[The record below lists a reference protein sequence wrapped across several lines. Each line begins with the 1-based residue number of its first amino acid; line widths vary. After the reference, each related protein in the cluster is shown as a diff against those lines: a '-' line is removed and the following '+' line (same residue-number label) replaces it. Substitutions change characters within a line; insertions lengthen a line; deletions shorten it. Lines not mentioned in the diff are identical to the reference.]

1 MRIEATASGLVV
13 ETKEPLDGAV
23 QALLDRDLDGIAAAL
38 GAWGRFTRPVRLRTT
53 TDQSELQAAAPCVTL
68 LHLTGVANLDGVVLL
83 APGRWTVPPGPR
95 VLEQALLHELAHVLL
110 FQRCAPP
117 GAETAAYVP
126 TWFREGMATVIAEGP
141 PLPNRRRDLGLH
153 PQLAELP
160 GASDAVMA
168 THPDACYL
176 TAALLFQAW
185 MDRFGAVG
193 LTGLCRAMRA
203 GHNFAAAHERACAM
217 TETTW
222 IAAWVQAV
230 RVEARQG

>member
-13 ETKEPLDGAV
+13 ETQEPLDGAV
-23 QALLDRDLDGIAAAL
+23 QALLERELDGIAAVLA
-38 GAWGRFTRPVRLRTT
+38 AWGRFTRPVQLRTT
-53 TDQSELQAAAPCVTL
+53 TDQGELQAAAPCATL
-68 LHLTGVANLDGVVLL
+68 LQLTGVAHLDGVVLL

-95 VLEQALLHELAHVLL
+95 GLEQMLLHELAHVLM

-117 GAETAAYVP
+117 GAETAAYFP

-168 THPDACYL
+168 RHPEACYL
-176 TAALLFQAW
+176 TASLLFQAW

-193 LTGLCRAMRA
+193 LTALCRAMRA
-203 GHNFAAAHERACAM
+203 GHNFGPAHERACGM
-217 TETTW
+217 TEATW
-222 IAAWVQAV
+222 ITAWIQAVQA
-230 RVEARQG
+230 EARQS